1 MNFSELKVNPLIL
14 MGIEKMGFEMMTDI
28 QSRVIPV
35 ALDGVDIIGQAPTG
49 TGKTVAFSI
58 PVLENIDANFNKVQ
72 AIIIAPTREL
82 AVQITKEVN
91 KVASL
96 MDGVKAVAVYGG
108 EPIEKQITALKK
120 RPQIIVATPG
130 RLMDHMR
137 RCTVRLDNVKVVVLD
152 EADEMLNMG
161 FRDDI
166 NAILEETKTDHQT
179 LLFSATF
186 SKEIEEI
193 ARQFMNDAKK
203 ISVQEKS
210 LTVSLIDQYY
220 IDVYQKDKV
229 EVISRIIDINEYQL
243 SMVFCNTKKDV
254 DEVTS
259 DLLTRGFLAEA
270 LHGDMKQM
278 QRDRVMQRFREG
290 TINVLVASD
299 VAARG
304 LDIDDVEIVF
314 NYDLP
319 QDEEYYVH
327 RIGRTG
333 RASKTGIS
341 VSLVSRS
348 DKSMLRQIVKYC
360 KADIK
365 KMEVPSLDKVIKV
378 RTKRILERALLASYE
393 ESKYDSVISKQLNK
407 IGEESKDQLI
417 KGLTNLLINAGEKN
431 SEIEEVKEE
440 IISRK
445 TRYNHGDVRF
455 FISLGR
461 RDGIKVYNLT
471 DMLVAKT
478 GLTNADINAVEL
490 HEDYS
495 FFEVPLASADEVC
508 ALNGVLKHKGR
519 TLYVEVAKEKKKS
532 AKMKKSTPLKKSKDG
547 YFEVNAK
554 DLNLNKNNRKSKS
567 DKKQSKNK
575 KKKGNK

>member
-1 MNFSELKVNPLIL
+1 MNFNELKVNPLIL
-14 MGIEKMGFEMMTDI
+14 QGIEKMGFESMTDI
-28 QSRVIPV
+28 QTKVIPL
-35 ALDGVDIIGQAPTG
+35 ALKGNDIIGQAPTG
-49 TGKTVAFSI
+49 TGKTIAFTI
-58 PVLENIDANFNKVQ
+58 PVLNEIDSESRKVQ

-82 AVQITKEVN
+82 AVQIAKEVN
-91 KVASL
+91 TVSKE
-96 MDGVKAVAVYGG
+96 MNGVKAVPIYGG
-108 EPIEKQITALKK
+108 EPIEKQIVSLKK
-120 RPQIIVATPG
+120 RPQVIVATPG

-137 RCTVRLDNVKVVVLD
+137 RETIRLSEVKMVVLD

-161 FRDDI
+161 FREDI
-166 NAILEETKTDHQT
+166 YSILAEIDTLHQT
-179 LLFSATF
+179 MLFSATF

-193 ARQFMNDAKK
+193 AFQFMNDAIK
-203 ISVQEKS
+203 INANEKS

-229 EVISRIIDINEYQL
+229 EVISRIIDINEYKL
-243 SMVFCNTKKDV
+243 SMIFCNTKKDV

-341 VSLVSRS
+341 VSLVTRS
-348 DKSMLRQIVKYC
+348 EKSQLRQIIRYC
-360 KADIK
+360 KAEIK
-365 KMEVPSLDKVIKV
+365 KMDVPQLDKVIKV
-378 RTKRILERALLASYE
+378 RTKRIIERAMLASE
-393 ESKYDSVISKQLNK
+393 EENKYDSVISKQVKK
-407 IGEESKDQLI
+407 IDEEFKDSLI
-417 KGLTNLLINAGEKN
+417 KGLMNLLINASEKN

-440 IISRK
+440 IQSRR

-461 RDGIKVYNLT
+461 KDGIKVYNLT
-471 DMLVAKT
+471 DMLVSKS
-478 GLTNADINAVEL
+478 GLSNAQINAVEL

-495 FFEVPLASADEVC
+495 FFEVPSDYADEVS
-508 ALNGVLKHKGR
+508 ALNNVLKYKGR
-519 TLYVEVAKEKKKS
+519 TLYVEVAREKKANKSS
-532 AKMKKSTPLKKSKDG
+532 AKMKKNPR
-547 YFEVNAK
+547 VINAK
-554 DLNLNKNNRKSKS
+554 DLNLNR
-567 DKKQSKNK
+567 DIRNK
-575 KKKGNK
+575 KKKGKR